1 MIRLSVFEQTKKSEK
16 QGSRPKKGPTAENQ
30 NSKKRFAYRTFLIQ
44 GRTLSNVGNQPTEVE
59 EEEKTKEEEEQEEE
73 EEEEKEEVTS
83 PDQHLK
89 PVLIEHRPFTVD
101 KLSSY
106 ASGKKYITRKKVF
119 NASNMNISKNKF
131 QVSSFT

>member
-59 EEEKTKEEEEQEEE
+59 EEEDERGGGAGGGGRR

-106 ASGKKYITRKKVF
+106 ASGK
-119 NASNMNISKNKF
+119 NI
-131 QVSSFT
+131 